1 MPVAIQ
7 TGAPVAFWLPPIAK
21 NERYQELTAHP
32 ELSLYGQAPPWETL
46 FLGLERRIAK
56 HPKCTFISVHFGNAA
71 EYPDRV
77 AALLDKYQN
86 LYIDTAG
93 RLPELGRHSRADM
106 RKLFGDHADRILF
119 GSDLS
124 IGSSPKDMVLS
135 SRGTRPPTQAEID
148 QFFAATWRYFETAD
162 EEFEHP
168 TPIQGNWKISGLDLS
183 SRLLR
188 KIYANNL
195 ERLLKIQL
203 P

>member
-1 MPVAIQ
+1 
-7 TGAPVAFWLPPIAK
+7 
-21 NERYQELTAHP
+21 
-32 ELSLYGQAPPWETL
+32 
-46 FLGLERRIAK
+46 
-56 HPKCTFISVHFGNAA
+56 
-71 EYPDRV
+71 
-77 AALLDKYQN
+77 
-86 LYIDTAG
+86 
-93 RLPELGRHSRADM
+93 
-106 RKLFGDHADRILF
+106 
-119 GSDLS
+119 
-124 IGSSPKDMVLS
+124 MVLS